1 MRGKAFKWTLWMWIG
16 LWIPAFA
23 GAQTTRVHGHVFDGA
38 TGSPLPYVNLA
49 FSGSGQG
56 TTSRTDGSYDLRTE
70 NRPGRLQVSFIGY
83 TPQSIDILKGV
94 ETEMNIALEPREV
107 LLGAAEVRP
116 DEEEVNPAIPLFERI
131 RAAKSEN
138 DPSSIP
144 ALRFNSWSRIELD
157 INDIQK
163 EQTER
168 WYWGPFRF
176 AFNYM
181 DSTEARPAL
190 PLLIGE
196 SLSTHHLQSDPR
208 RKQETVHAAQLSG
221 LGEDDNPA
229 ELNSRFPAINLYE
242 NRMLILDRAF
252 TSPLHDRG
260 QMHYRYYILDTVT
273 VAERPTFHFAF
284 VPRRRGEL
292 TFEGEMWIDTLSLG
306 LVSVEAKISEGANV
320 NYVRSM
326 TFEQHYTR
334 KEDHWVP
341 SAEKMLMDFSLTES
355 SLGVY
360 LRRNITFSDHELATN
375 WPDSI
380 WKPGR
385 SVIYERAGTRHG
397 WDDLR
402 PGPLNHREAG
412 IYEMVDSITAMRA
425 WRLLKSTGYFLGTG
439 YIQAG
444 PLELGA
450 WWSAYSYNPIEGD
463 RWRLDVQTS
472 NTFSKKWLPGLY
484 AAYGRTDGRW
494 KGGIDLLVVQRRSP
508 RTEFNIAWQRDMEQF
523 GMGGALGQGELLTN
537 AIRTNA
543 ASNLSEVE
551 RFEGSV
557 FHEFG
562 NGFTFFAEGRHRQVA
577 PRGELAFL
585 DPETGD
591 PLTELV
597 TAEVTMSMRW
607 ANGERFVAGQFDRV
621 SLGTEWPVVTATMT
635 KAFRGLAGSQYN
647 YTRMT
652 LSADDKIRLG
662 LWGRMEWFSEAG
674 LYTGSAPFPF
684 LEVVPAAGIVLYSQ
698 EAFNLLNF
706 YELIADR
713 WWRSA
718 VEWHAEGLIFNFV
731 PGLRRLKFREV
742 IGAKLLLG
750 SASTQHETLMVLP
763 ASTQWLNA
771 PYCEL
776 NAGIENILGF
786 LRLDY
791 VMRLDAPS
799 DPERPTSGFRVGFSV
814 EL

>member
-1 MRGKAFKWTLWMWIG
+1 MLGNAFKWWLWVCIG
-16 LWIPAFA
+16 LWMPAFA
-23 GAQTTRVHGHVFDGA
+23 GAQTTRVHGRIFDGT
-38 TGSPLPYVNLA
+38 TGLPLPYVNLA
-49 FSGSGQG
+49 FSGSGTG
-56 TTSRTDGSYDLRTE
+56 TNSRIDGSYDLRTE

-131 RAAKSEN
+131 CAAKSEN
-138 DPSSIP
+138 DPSNIS

-181 DSTEARPAL
+181 DSAEARPAL

-196 SLSTHHLQSDPR
+196 SLSTHHRQSNPR
-208 RKQETVHAAQLSG
+208 RSQELVHATQLSG

-260 QMHYRYYILDTVT
+260 QMHYRYYILDTIA
-273 VAERPTFHFAF
+273 VAGRPTFHFAF

-306 LVSVEAKISEGANV
+306 LVSVQAKISEGANV
-320 NYVRSM
+320 NYVRGM
-326 TFEQHYTR
+326 TFEQHYSR
-334 KEDHWVP
+334 KESHWVP
-341 SAEKMLMDFSLTES
+341 AAEKMLMDFSLTES

-360 LRRNITFSDHELATN
+360 LRRNITFSAHELGTS
-375 WPDSI
+375 WPDSV

-385 SVIYERAGTRHG
+385 SVAYEKAGTRQG
-397 WDDLR
+397 WDDFR
-402 PGPLNHREAG
+402 PGPLNPREAG
-412 IYEMVDSITAMRA
+412 IYEMVDSITSMRA
-425 WRLLKSTGYFLGTG
+425 WRLLKGTGYFLGTG

-450 WWSAYSYNPIEGD
+450 WWSAYSYNPVEGD
-463 RWRLDVQTS
+463 RWRMDVQTS
-472 NTFSKKWLPGLY
+472 NAFSQKWLPGIY
-484 AAYGRTDGRW
+484 AAYGRSDGRW
-494 KGGIDLLVVQRRSP
+494 KGGMDLRVVQRRSP
-508 RTEFNIAWQRDMEQF
+508 RTEFNVAWQRDMEQF

-557 FHEFG
+557 LHEFG
-562 NGFTFFAEGRHRQVA
+562 NGFAFFAEGRHRQVA
-577 PRGELAFL
+577 PRGELTFL
-585 DPETGD
+585 DPETGS

-597 TAEVTMSMRW
+597 TAEATMSLRW
-607 ANGERFVAGQFDRV
+607 AQGERFVSGQFDRV
-621 SLGTEWPVVTATMT
+621 SLGTEWPIVTATMT
-635 KAFRGLAGSQYN
+635 KAVPGLAGSQYN

-662 LWGRMEWFSEAG
+662 LWGRLEWFSEAG
-674 LYTGSAPFPF
+674 IYTGSAPFPF

-698 EAFNLLNF
+698 DAFNLLNF
-706 YELIADR
+706 YEIIADR

-718 VEWHAEGLIFNFV
+718 AEWHAEGLIFNFI
-731 PGLRRLKFREV
+731 PWLRRLKFREV
-742 IGAKLLLG
+742 IGGKLLLG
-750 SASTQHETLMVLP
+750 SASTRHETLMVLP

-791 VMRLDAPS
+791 VMRLDNPS